1 MLRTSDYEQFKDRNP
16 DRLKGTCQWFLQHKH
31 FQKWRE
37 RNSSSLLWVSADPG
51 CGKSVLSKSLANDDL
66 KATEARV
73 TCYFFFKDD
82 NKEQKS
88 VTSALSALLH
98 QLFSQKQVLI
108 HHAMLDYTAEGNRL
122 PQSFHKL
129 WNILIKATTDLK
141 AGEVVCILDA
151 LDECEE
157 SGRYEIINALNA
169 FYKKATS
176 SKENLSK
183 LKFLI
188 TSRPYL
194 DIERRF
200 TKLTHDFPTIRL
212 QGEK

>member
-1 MLRTSDYEQFKDRNP
+1 MELSEEECKCLQVLRTSDYEQFKDRNP

-37 RNSSSLLWVSADPG
+37 SNSSSLLWVSADPG
-51 CGKSVLSKSLANDDL
+51 CGKSVLSKSLADNDL
-66 KATEARV
+66 KGTEARV

-98 QLFSQKQVLI
+98 QLFSQKQLLI
-108 HHAMLDYTAEGNRL
+108 HHAMLDYAAEGNRL
-122 PQSFHKL
+122 PQLFHKL

-157 SGRYEIINALNA
+157 SGRYEIIGALNA

-176 SKENLSK
+176 SKETLSK
-183 LKFLI
+183 L
-188 TSRPYL
+188 TC
-194 DIERRF
+194 
-200 TKLTHDFPTIRL
+200 
-212 QGEK
+212 